1 LGLYNLASG
10 KSKHFS
16 DALYGKQLLLWLA
29 IVSLMKAAMVL
40 LMLDFSEAAVAL
52 AEFCLSPV
60 PEPRQRLFVA
70 MILTPLA
77 MNALQFWLVDAF
89 LQKSEPA
96 ETCE

>member
-1 LGLYNLASG
+1 
-10 KSKHFS
+10 
-16 DALYGKQLLLWLA
+16 
-29 IVSLMKAAMVL
+29 
-40 LMLDFSEAAVAL
+40 
-52 AEFCLSPV
+52 
-60 PEPRQRLFVA
+60 